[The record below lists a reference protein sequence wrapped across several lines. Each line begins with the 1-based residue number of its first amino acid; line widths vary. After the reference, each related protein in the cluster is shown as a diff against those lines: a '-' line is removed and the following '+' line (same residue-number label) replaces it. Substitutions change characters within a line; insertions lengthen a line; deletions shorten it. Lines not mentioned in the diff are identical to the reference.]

1 MTNVKLRLITL
12 CSLSLGLQGCLSLLL
27 DGSKQEHTK
36 QAQAEHFYHF
46 YQDQSFKIAT
56 QANCTLASIYYT
68 QRTTETLPAKLRQ
81 EKNDRYEAIKPN
93 IEEGAKALSAQCIKE
108 QVPTLFA
115 QGQYEQ
121 LTTLFKAFNQ
131 LPMQENQRQE
141 VGQLALKI
149 ISSDYQNKKFDA
161 AKHPA
166 LTYHHHLNL
175 LRVPVL
181 SAPLA
186 QQLKDEH
193 DALLTRLKKLKS
205 LPYHV
210 AMTQS
215 DERAKNVFAKHKGMI
230 SNNSDFMIVAEDD
243 APYAKISVKLGVI
256 SRTQGQA
263 SETFSQQYIKGS
275 KTVKDESYARNKAT
289 LDRKQE
295 DYNWQKKKYNSL
307 RCTQEGTRGK
317 DCARAETQRMQSLS
331 KDMEQLRKQMK
342 GGPTKV
348 VKIYDNFTYPVE
360 RPWVEISYPIEV
372 TISWPNEPNRKP
384 VVLTDKAGVRGSA
397 TFHQAY
403 PKYGVGVGNIPIPA
417 DAKILEGAHQ
427 AAARMILNAAQKVK
441 EERSARPKPANLSAR
456 EEADLWL
463 TSYCVQA
470 GLTLMQKRQQELK
483 KLPQEARELI
493 GEGYDC
499 PMDDYYKPLRGD
511 KLSKPLPA
519 FTILSQG
526 K

>member
-1 MTNVKLRLITL
+1 MKTLNTTNLSLITL
-12 CSLSLGLQGCLSLLL
+12 CALSFSLQGCLTLLTER
-27 DGSKQEHTK
+27 SQIERNK
-36 QAQAEHFYHF
+36 QAEAEHYYNFYR
-46 YQDQSFKIAT
+46 DQSFKIAKE
-56 QANCTLASIYYT
+56 ADCTLASKYFVEK
-68 QRTTETLPAKLRQ
+68 TTKTLPDKLRK
-81 EKNDRYEAIKPN
+81 ERYESIKPN
-93 IEEGAKALSAQCIKE
+93 IAEGAQSLGTQCIKDE
-108 QVPTLFA
+108 VPQLLTTRQYDQIVTLFGA
-115 QGQYEQ
+115 LER
-121 LTTLFKAFNQ
+121 
-131 LPMQENQRQE
+131 LPMPEAKRQE
-141 VGQLALKI
+141 IGQLAI
-149 ISSDYQNKKFDA
+149 EVVSSDYKAKNFDA

-181 SAPLA
+181 SASLA
-186 QQLKDEH
+186 KQLKDEH

-205 LPYHV
+205 LPYHLE
-210 AMTQS
+210 MTQS
-215 DERAKNVFAKHKGMI
+215 DERAKEVFAKHKGMI
-230 SNNSDFMIVAEDD
+230 SNNSDFMIVAQDD
-243 APYAKISVKLGVI
+243 APYAKISVKLGAI
-256 SRTQGQA
+256 SRTQGKA
-263 SETFSQQYIKGS
+263 SETFSQQYVKGT
-275 KTVKDESYARNKAT
+275 KTVKDERYASNKST

-295 DYNWQKKKYNSL
+295 QYAWEQKKYNNGKCS
-307 RCTQEGTRGK
+307 RGEIKGK
-317 DCARAETQRMQSLS
+317 DCFRAEAQRMKSLS
-331 KDMEQLRKQMK
+331 KDIEQLRKSMK

-372 TISWPNEPNRKP
+372 TISWPAEPNRKP
-384 VVLTDKAGVRGSA
+384 IVLTDKAGVRGSA

-441 EERSARPKPANLSAR
+441 EERSARPKPANLSPR

-499 PMDDYYKPLRGD
+499 PMDDYYKPLRD
-511 KLSKPLPA
+511 EKLSKPLPA
-519 FTILSQG
+519 FTLISQG